1 MITKGQKIN
10 DRYEIIRSIGEGG
23 MANVYLGYDTILDRN
38 VAIKILRGDLS
49 SDEKFVRRFQREAL
63 SASSLAHPNI
73 VEMYDVGEDEG
84 VYYIVME
91 YVDGITLKQL
101 LKKRGSLT
109 LSEAIDIMLQLTDG
123 MAHAHDSYI
132 IHRDLKPQNIM
143 IKDDGQ
149 IKITD
154 FGIAMAL
161 NATQLTQTN
170 SVMGS
175 VHYLPPEQASGK
187 GSTIKSDIY
196 SMGIIFYELLTGSL
210 PFKGDNAVE
219 IALKHM
225 RDPLPSV
232 RDDNPSIPQSIENI
246 IMRATAK
253 NPKNRYDDARQMH
266 EDLLTALDDD
276 RINEAPYKY
285 PYPEHEN
292 DNTKNL
298 KKLEDLEKDEEEE
311 EIATK
316 IEDVDD
322 KKRKKIIIILSV
334 VFAVLILGI
343 VTVAFIV
350 PAVTASKP
358 VIVPDCSG
366 DKISQC
372 EKKLQEAGL
381 EVRTNIKSVPSS
393 KIKKNRV
400 VKTDPAKGRSVK
412 EGTKVTIYRSS
423 GEETFEIE
431 DYTGRNYI
439 EVQTILETQYGL
451 DVSIEKRDVDA
462 SEKDYDEQEIIGQSL
477 AAGSKVK
484 EGDSIILYIPNI
496 VDTFPNMAGE
506 GWTLADVEAFCD
518 KYGFQYTCSG
528 ANETGGSGNA
538 CSGKYTSCTCA
549 SGYEW
554 NGSSCQQLNGAQD
567 ELYYCNGTVVGVKTT
582 GMDFYVAKQDLGH
595 IVNLYEA
602 ISQCQNYSFCG
613 IAKGSLPT
621 REQLLSIYKN
631 KSRVNELLSTNG
643 GTKMTEDWYWSST
656 IYGYDHYIVNMSNGT
671 VYNFYSTSD
680 KYYFRPVL
688 TSW

>member
-23 MANVYLGYDTILDRN
+23 MATVYLGYDSILDRN

-73 VEMYDVGEDEG
+73 VEMYDVGEDDG
-84 VYYIVME
+84 IYYIVME
-91 YVDGITLKQL
+91 YVEGKTLKQL

-132 IHRDLKPQNIM
+132 IHRDLKPQNVM

-149 IKITD
+149 IKIMD

-232 RDDNPSIPQSIENI
+232 REDNPAIPQSIENI
-246 IMRATAK
+246 ILKATAK
-253 NPKNRYDDARQMH
+253 NPKNRYEDARSMH

-276 RINEAPYKY
+276 RMNEEPYKY
-285 PYPEHEN
+285 KYPEHEN

-298 KKLEDLEKDEEEE
+298 KKIEDLEKNDDDEDGEP
-311 EIATK
+311 IAKK
-316 IEDVDD
+316 IEDKDD
-322 KKRKKIIIILSV
+322 KKRKKIIIILSII
-334 VFAVLILGI
+334 FGVLVLGI
-343 VTVAFIV
+343 ITVAFIIPALTSSDPVTV
-350 PAVTASKP
+350 PNCEGLTVNR
-358 VIVPDCSG
+358 
-366 DKISQC
+366 C
-372 EKKLQEAGL
+372 EKKLQDAGL
-381 EVRTNIKSVPSS
+381 EVRT
-393 KIKKNRV
+393 KIKEEASSEVKKGRV
-400 VKTDPAKGRSVK
+400 VRTDPAKGRSVK
-412 EGTKVTIYRSS
+412 EGTKITIYQST

-431 DYTGRNYI
+431 DYTGQNYI

-451 DVSIEKRDVDA
+451 DVSVEKRDVDT
-462 SEKDYDEQEIIGQSL
+462 SDREYDEQEIIGQSL
-477 AAGSKVK
+477 AAGSEVK

-496 VDTFPNMAGE
+496 VDTFPDMAAS
-506 GWTLADVEAFCD
+506 GWSLADAQAFCT
-518 KYGFQYTCSG
+518 KYGLTISVEYQETTAYEEGKVIDQSRAAGSPIVSG
-528 ANETGGSGNA
+528 QTLTVTIAQKPKQQA
-538 CSGKYTSCTCA
+538 TSP
-549 SGYEW
+549 
-554 NGSSCQQLNGAQD
+554 
-567 ELYYCNGTVVGVKTT
+567 TT
-582 GMDFYVAKQDLGH
+582 
-595 IVNLYEA
+595 
-602 ISQCQNYSFCG
+602 
-613 IAKGSLPT
+613 PT
-621 REQLLSIYKN
+621 TPSDDSE
-631 KSRVNELLSTNG
+631 
-643 GTKMTEDWYWSST
+643 EDDSSST
-656 IYGYDHYIVNMSNGT
+656 T
-671 VYNFYSTSD
+671 PPSTD
-680 KYYFRPVL
+680 
-688 TSW
+688 TETE

>member
-23 MANVYLGYDTILDRN
+23 MAN
-38 VAIKILRGDLS
+38 
-49 SDEKFVRRFQREAL
+49 VRRFQREAL

-73 VEMYDVGEDEG
+73 VEMYDVGEDDG
-84 VYYIVME
+84 IYYIVME
-91 YVDGITLKQL
+91 YVEGKTLKQL

-232 RDDNPSIPQSIENI
+232 REDNPAIPQSIENI
-246 IMRATAK
+246 ILKATAK

-276 RINEAPYKY
+276 RMNEPPYKY
-285 PYPEHEN
+285 PYPEHDTES
-292 DNTKNL
+292 TKNL
-298 KKLEDLEKDEEEE
+298 KKIEDIEKAEEGEEDEP
-311 EIATK
+311 IATK
-316 IEDVDD
+316 IEDKGD
-322 KKRKKIIIILSV
+322 KKRKKVVIILSV
-334 VFAVLILGI
+334 VFGVLVFAII
-343 VTVAFIV
+343 TVAFII

-358 VIVPDCSG
+358 VTVPDCAG
-366 DKISQC
+366 DKVSQC
-372 EKKLQEAGL
+372 EKKLQNAGL
-381 EVRTNIKSVPSS
+381 EVRTNIKSVASS
-393 KIKKNRV
+393 KIKKGRV
-400 VKTDPAKGRSVK
+400 VRTDPEKGRSVK
-412 EGTKVTIYRSS
+412 EGTKVTIYKSS
-423 GEETFEIE
+423 GEETFEIK
-431 DYTGRNYI
+431 DYTGENYI

-451 DVSIEKRDVDA
+451 NVTVEKRDVDA
-462 SEKDYDEQEIIGQSL
+462 SDREYDPQEVIGQSL
-477 AAGSKVK
+477 AKGSEVK

-496 VDTFPNMAGE
+496 VENFPDMAGL
-506 GWTLADVEAFCD
+506 GWGLADAQAFCD
-518 KYGFQYTCSG
+518 KYGLTISVEYQ
-528 ANETGGSGNA
+528 ETTAYEEGKIIDQSRAAGSPIVKGQTLTVTIAQKPKQNPTTP
-538 CSGKYTSCTCA
+538 STDDDDDNNDT
-549 SGYEW
+549 
-554 NGSSCQQLNGAQD
+554 GSNNNNNNNNS
-567 ELYYCNGTVVGVKTT
+567 
-582 GMDFYVAKQDLGH
+582 
-595 IVNLYEA
+595 
-602 ISQCQNYSFCG
+602 S
-613 IAKGSLPT
+613 
-621 REQLLSIYKN
+621 
-631 KSRVNELLSTNG
+631 STNTG
-643 GTKMTEDWYWSST
+643 IDQ
-656 IYGYDHYIVNMSNGT
+656 
-671 VYNFYSTSD
+671 
-680 KYYFRPVL
+680 R
-688 TSW
+688 

>member
-73 VEMYDVGEDEG
+73 VEMYDVGEDDG
-84 VYYIVME
+84 IYYIVME
-91 YVDGITLKQL
+91 YVEGKTLKQL

-232 RDDNPSIPQSIENI
+232 REDNPAIPQSIENI
-246 IMRATAK
+246 ILKATAK

-276 RINEAPYKY
+276 RMNEPPYKY
-285 PYPEHEN
+285 PYPEHDTES
-292 DNTKNL
+292 TKNL
-298 KKLEDLEKDEEEE
+298 KKIKDIENNDSEDSEEQP
-311 EIATK
+311 IATK
-316 IEDVDD
+316 IEDKGD
-322 KKRKKIIIILSV
+322 KKRKKIIIILSI
-334 VFAVLILGI
+334 VFGVLVLAII
-343 VTVAFIV
+343 TVAFII

-358 VIVPDCSG
+358 VTVPNCAG
-366 DKISQC
+366 DKVSQC
-372 EKKLQEAGL
+372 EKKLQNVGL
-381 EVRTNIKSVPSS
+381 EVRTNIKSVASS
-393 KIKKNRV
+393 KIKKGRV
-400 VKTDPAKGRSVK
+400 VRTDPENGRSVK
-412 EGTKVTIYRSS
+412 EGTKVTIYKSS
-423 GEETFEIE
+423 GEETFEIQNYIGE
-431 DYTGRNYI
+431 NYI

-451 DVSIEKRDVDA
+451 DVTVEKRDVDA
-462 SEKDYDEQEIIGQSL
+462 SDREYDEQEVIGQSL
-477 AAGSKVK
+477 AVGSKVK

-496 VDTFPNMAGE
+496 VDTFPDMAGL
-506 GWTLADVEAFCD
+506 GWGLADAEAFCD
-518 KYGFQYTCSG
+518 KYGLTISVEYQ
-528 ANETGGSGNA
+528 ETTAYEEGKIIDQSRAAGSPIVKGQTLTVTIAQKPKQTTTPSTPSTDDDDKNNSNNGN
-538 CSGKYTSCTCA
+538 
-549 SGYEW
+549 
-554 NGSSCQQLNGAQD
+554 N
-567 ELYYCNGTVVGVKTT
+567 TT
-582 GMDFYVAKQDLGH
+582 TT
-595 IVNLYEA
+595 
-602 ISQCQNYSFCG
+602 
-613 IAKGSLPT
+613 PP
-621 REQLLSIYKN
+621 
-631 KSRVNELLSTNG
+631 STNT
-643 GTKMTEDWYWSST
+643 GTE
-656 IYGYDHYIVNMSNGT
+656 
-671 VYNFYSTSD
+671 
-680 KYYFRPVL
+680 
-688 TSW
+688 

>member
-73 VEMYDVGEDEG
+73 VEMYDVGEDDG
-84 VYYIVME
+84 IYYIVME
-91 YVDGITLKQL
+91 YVEGKTLKQL

-232 RDDNPSIPQSIENI
+232 REDNPAIPQSIENI
-246 IMRATAK
+246 ILKATAK

-276 RINEAPYKY
+276 RMNEPPYKY
-285 PYPEHEN
+285 PYPEHDTES
-292 DNTKNL
+292 TKNL
-298 KKLEDLEKDEEEE
+298 KKIKDIENNDSEDSEEQP
-311 EIATK
+311 IATK
-316 IEDVDD
+316 IEDKGD
-322 KKRKKIIIILSV
+322 KKRKKIIIILSI
-334 VFAVLILGI
+334 VFGVLVLAII
-343 VTVAFIV
+343 TVAFII

-358 VIVPDCSG
+358 VTVPNCAG
-366 DKISQC
+366 DKVSQC
-372 EKKLQEAGL
+372 EKKLQNVGL
-381 EVRTNIKSVPSS
+381 EVRTNIKSVASS
-393 KIKKNRV
+393 KIKKGRV
-400 VKTDPAKGRSVK
+400 VRTDPENGRSVK
-412 EGTKVTIYRSS
+412 EGTKVTIYKSS
-423 GEETFEIE
+423 GEETFEIQNYIGE
-431 DYTGRNYI
+431 NYI

-451 DVSIEKRDVDA
+451 DVTVEKRDVDA
-462 SEKDYDEQEIIGQSL
+462 SDREYDEQEVIGQSL
-477 AAGSKVK
+477 AVGSKVK

-496 VDTFPNMAGE
+496 VDTFPDMAGL
-506 GWTLADVEAFCD
+506 GWGLADAEAFCD
-518 KYGFQYTCSG
+518 KYGLTISVEYQ
-528 ANETGGSGNA
+528 ETTAYEEGKIINQSRAAGSPIVKGQTLTVTIAQKPKQTTTPSTPSTDDDDDKNNSNNGN
-538 CSGKYTSCTCA
+538 
-549 SGYEW
+549 
-554 NGSSCQQLNGAQD
+554 N
-567 ELYYCNGTVVGVKTT
+567 TT
-582 GMDFYVAKQDLGH
+582 T
-595 IVNLYEA
+595 
-602 ISQCQNYSFCG
+602 
-613 IAKGSLPT
+613 PP
-621 REQLLSIYKN
+621 
-631 KSRVNELLSTNG
+631 STNT
-643 GTKMTEDWYWSST
+643 GTE
-656 IYGYDHYIVNMSNGT
+656 
-671 VYNFYSTSD
+671 
-680 KYYFRPVL
+680 
-688 TSW
+688 